1 MTRRFFFRA
10 PGDSAPRISVLSL
23 ALVCLLLAL
32 CPAQAAQAARHR
44 AKGAGVSTTGAEIS
58 GARLLCPQRAG
69 IGEPFLVRL
78 VLARP
83 VAKAE
88 LTFMGRSTPL
98 ALRNAVPGKEKG
110 QERGQAHGQGAGQ
123 EAAVLL
129 GADILDA
136 RPGRQTVV
144 VRLTTKADA
153 DGAGKTATLRA
164 SVELVRVK
172 HPVERLDLDPAMVNP
187 PESELPRIARERAQ
201 VRAVL
206 ARVSDERLWSLPFA
220 RPVQPGELSSE
231 YGLGRVLNGQPRS
244 PHRGLDLEAKTGDA
258 VSAAADGV
266 VALAGH
272 FYYAG
277 NCVYLDHGQGLFT
290 MYFHMS
296 ELRVGQGDRVARGQL
311 LGLAGDTGRSTRAHL
326 HFGASALGRLVDPA
340 PLFLYD
346 AFHNARNTPPE

>member
-1 MTRRFFFRA
+1 
-10 PGDSAPRISVLSL
+10 
-23 ALVCLLLAL
+23 
-32 CPAQAAQAARHR
+32 
-44 AKGAGVSTTGAEIS
+44 
-58 GARLLCPQRAG
+58 
-69 IGEPFLVRL
+69 
-78 VLARP
+78 

-98 ALRNAVPGKEKG
+98 ALRNAASEK
-110 QERGQAHGQGAGQ
+110 ERGQEPGQGAGQ

-136 RPGRQTVV
+136 RPGRQSVV
-144 VRLTTKADA
+144 VRLTAKADA
-153 DGAGKTATLRA
+153 DGPGKTATLRA

-201 VRAVL
+201 TRAVL

-266 VALAGH
+266 VALTGH
-272 FYYAG
+272 LYYAG

-296 ELRVGQGDRVARGQL
+296 ELRVRQGDRVARGQL

-326 HFGASALGRLVDPA
+326 HFGASTLGRLVDPA

-346 AFHNARNTPPE
+346 ALP